1 MPRIRRSVTVLAR
14 VSSMYPDMA
23 DPAAVIRHG
32 RVFIG
37 GVPALNPMRLVRDDE
52 AVVVR
57 SDPVLRGTTKLLF
70 ALDRFGIDASG
81 AIALDA
87 GAAAGGFTTAL
98 LEVGAARVYA
108 VDVGHGQLRGW
119 LRQDE
124 RVVVLERTNIAHLT
138 TDLVPEPLAVITLD
152 LSYLLL
158 ALAVPQLG
166 RLDVVPDAHLVAL
179 IKPMFELG
187 SSGLPPADRWP
198 EAIDRAV
205 SGAGDAGWRVEEVAR
220 SPVMGSHRAVEFFLY
235 ARRSG

>member
-14 VSSMYPDMA
+14 IRSMYPDIA
-23 DPAAVIRHG
+23 DPEAAIRQG
-32 RVFIG
+32 RVFLG

-70 ALDRFGIDASG
+70 ALDRFGIDARG

-98 LEVGAARVYA
+98 LEVRVGRVYA

-138 TDLVPEPLAVITLD
+138 TDVVPEPLDLITLD
-152 LSYLLL
+152 LSYLSL
-158 ALAVPQLG
+158 AHAVPQLG
-166 RLDVVPDAHLVAL
+166 RLDVVPDEHLVAL

-187 SSGLPPADRWP
+187 SAGLPPADRWP

-205 SGAGDAGWRVEEVAR
+205 SGSVDAGWRVEEVVR

>member
-14 VSSMYPDMA
+14 MSSMYPDIA
-23 DPAAVIRHG
+23 DPEAVIRRG

-70 ALDRFGIDASG
+70 ALDRFDIDASG
-81 AIALDA
+81 AIALDV

-98 LEVGAARVYA
+98 LEVGVARVYA
-108 VDVGHGQLRGW
+108 VDVGHGQLRGS

-124 RVVVLERTNIAHLT
+124 RVVVLERTNIADLT
-138 TDLVPEPLAVITLD
+138 IDVVPEPLDLITLD
-152 LSYLLL
+152 LSYLSL

-166 RLDVVPDAHLVAL
+166 RLDVRPDAHLVAL

-187 SSGLPPADRWP
+187 SACLPPADRWP

-205 SGAGDAGWRVEEVAR
+205 TAAADAGWRMEEVAR
-220 SPVMGSHRAVEFFLY
+220 SPVMGSHRAVEFFVH
-235 ARRSG
+235 ARRPG